1 MTDKGW
7 ERIYQQEG
15 DLGFRVLPKIRRI
28 AGVFKTINFHKI
40 LDLGCGTGRHAI
52 FLAQNGFYVQ
62 ADDLSPTG
70 IKIARKKAKSLNISN
85 IRFKQHDM
93 KAIPFSDSSFD
104 AVICTWTIY
113 HATQKEMMRIMAEI
127 YRVLK
132 PDGILVTDF
141 LTTKD
146 STYGLGVEIEK
157 DTFVGQK
164 PGEEDVPHHYAT
176 RDEIRKL
183 LNGFREST
191 ILARAKSYIDESGHK
206 FIRKYYD
213 VEAVK

>member
-1 MTDKGW
+1 MTDNGW
-7 ERIYQQEG
+7 ERIYQREG

-28 AGVFKTINFHKI
+28 ARVFKTRNFHKI

-70 IKIARKKAKSLNISN
+70 IEIARKKAKSLKISN

-113 HATQKEMMRIMAEI
+113 HATQKEIMRIAAEI
-127 YRVLK
+127 HRVLK
-132 PDGILVTDF
+132 PNGILVTDF
-141 LTTKD
+141 LSNKD
-146 STYGLGVEIEK
+146 STYGLGTEIEK

-164 PGEEDVPHHYAT
+164 PGEEEVPHHYST
-176 RDEIRKL
+176 RKEIGEL
-183 LNGFREST
+183 LNGFWEST
-191 ILARAKSYIDESGHK
+191 ILARSKTYIDKSGNKH
-206 FIRKYYD
+206 IRKYYD
-213 VEAVK
+213 VEAIR